1 MHIRATIY
9 EPIYALENQRRYM
22 RVSLDD
28 ETAAR
33 VRLIQDKNAYKL
45 RNSVVNDPLIGR
57 TLILKV
63 PFRYRRVMCEVRG
76 SKGLLSLVK
85 GDELSLEIEYC
96 GTWNLGESCG
106 HAWKILS
113 AFTGDEK
120 QE

>member
-1 MHIRATIY
+1 
-9 EPIYALENQRRYM
+9 
-22 RVSLDD
+22 
-28 ETAAR
+28 
-33 VRLIQDKNAYKL
+33 
-45 RNSVVNDPLIGR
+45 
-57 TLILKV
+57 
-63 PFRYRRVMCEVRG
+63 
-76 SKGLLSLVK
+76 LSLVK